1 VSVKKCDLFDEWIN
15 SMGKRRDR
23 ATIRLEAL
31 RNSDHAVF
39 GHMVI
44 ARQSTSEIKEASMFI
59 EKPTPEKKQLERAK
73 SEESLFSQKK
83 SVYQK
88 SRFCTSESQGQ
99 KLKNINHFKCGG
111 NHLNDGQNVE
121 NVLNR
126 NEHSA
131 ELSRVAEQRKVAGD
145 YFDRTPNP
153 LTLPT
158 STTEQPNFQ
167 FCASKKSPLA
177 VSVSSEALPNGNR
190 HLPLSNRKSLS
201 LYGPS
206 SLSRESSIEEETE
219 VNDDSVSSANSK
231 QPKNECDKNNRL
243 RVCKLVDELLLDI
256 YGKWYGNGPG
266 LSFSRRRLSTN
277 SSAQESD
284 YCSTSGTSTP
294 RTTLTT
300 SSVKGMIDCLQLSR
314 LRNKSE

>member
-1 VSVKKCDLFDEWIN
+1 
-15 SMGKRRDR
+15 MGKRRDR

-31 RNSDHAVF
+31 RNFDHAVF

-59 EKPTPEKKQLERAK
+59 EKPTPEKRQLERAK
-73 SEESLFSQKK
+73 SEESLLSQKK
-83 SVYQK
+83 SVHQK

-111 NHLNDGQNVE
+111 NHLNGGQNVK
-121 NVLNR
+121 NVSNR
-126 NEHSA
+126 NGLSE
-131 ELSRVAEQRKVAGD
+131 ELSRVAEQGKVAGD

-153 LTLPT
+153 LTLPA
-158 STTEQPNFQ
+158 STTGQPNFQ
-167 FCASKKSPLA
+167 PCVSKKSPLA
-177 VSVSSEALPNGNR
+177 ASVSSEALPNGNR

-201 LYGPS
+201 LYGSS

-219 VNDDSVSSANSK
+219 VNDDSISSANPK
-231 QPKNECDKNNRL
+231 QQKNECDKNNRL
-243 RVCKLVDELLLDI
+243 RVSKLVDELLLDI

-266 LSFSRRRLSTN
+266 LSFSRRRQSTN

-284 YCSTSGTSTP
+284 CCSTSGTSP
-294 RTTLTT
+294 PCAIQTTR
-300 SSVKGMIDCLQLSR
+300 SMKGMNDSLQLSR

>member
-1 VSVKKCDLFDEWIN
+1 
-15 SMGKRRDR
+15 MGKKRDR
-23 ATIRLEAL
+23 ATSGLEAL
-31 RNSDHAVF
+31 RNFDHAVF

-59 EKPTPEKKQLERAK
+59 EKPTPEKRQLERAK
-73 SEESLFSQKK
+73 SDESFLSQEK

-88 SRFCTSESQGQ
+88 SRFCTSELQGQ
-99 KLKNINHFKCGG
+99 KHKAINHFKCSG
-111 NHLNDGQNVE
+111 NHLNDGQNVK
-121 NVLNR
+121 NILNK
-126 NEHSA
+126 NWHSA
-131 ELSRVAEQRKVAGD
+131 EVSRVAEQRKVSGD

-153 LTLPT
+153 LTLQEPT
-158 STTEQPNFQ
+158 TGQPNFQ
-167 FCASKKSPLA
+167 FCVSKKSLLA
-177 VSVSSEALPNGNR
+177 VSVSSEALSNGNR
-190 HLPLSNRKSLS
+190 HLTVSNRKSLS

-219 VNDDSVSSANSK
+219 VNDDSMSSENSK
-231 QPKNECDKNNRL
+231 QPKNECNKNNRL

-266 LSFSRRRLSTN
+266 LSFSRRRQSTN

-294 RTTLTT
+294 CTIQTPL
-300 SSVKGMIDCLQLSR
+300 SVKGMNDILQESR

>member
-1 VSVKKCDLFDEWIN
+1 
-15 SMGKRRDR
+15 MGKRKDR
-23 ATIRLEAL
+23 AAIRLEAL
-31 RNSDHAVF
+31 RNVDHAVF

-59 EKPTPEKKQLERAK
+59 EKPIPEKRHLERAK
-73 SEESLFSQKK
+73 SDNSLLSQKK

-88 SRFCTSESQGQ
+88 SRCCTSELQGQ
-99 KLKNINHFKCGG
+99 KHETINYFKCSG
-111 NHLNDGQNVE
+111 NDLNDGQNVK
-121 NVLNR
+121 NILNK
-126 NEHSA
+126 NWHSA
-131 ELSRVAEQRKVAGD
+131 ELSRVAEKRKVAGD

-153 LTLPT
+153 LTLPASAT
-158 STTEQPNFQ
+158 GQPNLQ
-167 FCASKKSPLA
+167 FCVSKKSPLA
-177 VSVSSEALPNGNR
+177 VSVLTEALPNGNR

-201 LYGPS
+201 LYGRIP
-206 SLSRESSIEEETE
+206 LSRKSSIEEESE
-219 VNDDSVSSANSK
+219 VNDDNISSANSK

-266 LSFSRRRLSTN
+266 LSFSRRRLSAN

-294 RTTLTT
+294 CTNQTLRL
-300 SSVKGMIDCLQLSR
+300 VKGMNDSLQLSR

>member
-1 VSVKKCDLFDEWIN
+1 
-15 SMGKRRDR
+15 MGKRRDR
-23 ATIRLEAL
+23 ANIRRETL
-31 RNSDHAVF
+31 RNFDHAVF
-39 GHMVI
+39 GHVVI

-59 EKPTPEKKQLERAK
+59 EKPTPDKRQLEKAK
-73 SEESLFSQKK
+73 SDDSFLSQKK

-88 SRFCTSESQGQ
+88 SRFCTSGLQGQ
-99 KLKNINHFKCGG
+99 KHKTIHHFKCSG
-111 NHLNDGQNVE
+111 NHLNDGQNVK

-126 NEHSA
+126 NWHSA

-153 LTLPT
+153 LTLPA
-158 STTEQPNFQ
+158 STTGQPNFQ
-167 FCASKKSPLA
+167 FCVSKKSPLA
-177 VSVSSEALPNGNR
+177 VSVSNEALPNGNR

-201 LYGPS
+201 QYGPS

-219 VNDDSVSSANSK
+219 VNDDGISSANSK
-231 QPKNECDKNNRL
+231 QPNNECDKNSRL

-266 LSFSRRRLSTN
+266 LSFSRRRQSAN
-277 SSAQESD
+277 SSTQESD

-294 RTTLTT
+294 CTIQTTR
-300 SSVKGMIDCLQLSR
+300 SVKGMNDPLQLSR

>member
-1 VSVKKCDLFDEWIN
+1 
-15 SMGKRRDR
+15 MGKRRDR

-31 RNSDHAVF
+31 RNLDHAVF

-59 EKPTPEKKQLERAK
+59 EKPTPEKRQLERAK
-73 SEESLFSQKK
+73 SDESLLSQKK

-99 KLKNINHFKCGG
+99 KLETI
-111 NHLNDGQNVE
+111 NHLNDGQNVK

-126 NEHSA
+126 NGHSV
-131 ELSRVAEQRKVAGD
+131 ELSRVAEQRKVGGD
-145 YFDRTPNP
+145 YFERTPNP
-153 LTLPT
+153 LTLPA
-158 STTEQPNFQ
+158 STTGQPNFQ

-190 HLPLSNRKSLS
+190 HMPLSNRK

-219 VNDDSVSSANSK
+219 VNDDSISSANSK

-266 LSFSRRRLSTN
+266 LSFSRRRHSTN
-277 SSAQESD
+277 SSALESD
-284 YCSTSGTSTP
+284 YCSTSGTSTSCTIQ
-294 RTTLTT
+294 TTR
-300 SSVKGMIDCLQLSR
+300 SVKGMIDSLQLSR

>member
-1 VSVKKCDLFDEWIN
+1 
-15 SMGKRRDR
+15 
-23 ATIRLEAL
+23 
-31 RNSDHAVF
+31 VF
-39 GHMVI
+39 GQMVV

-59 EKPTPEKKQLERAK
+59 EKPTPEKRQLERAK
-73 SEESLFSQKK
+73 SDDSLLTQKK

-88 SRFCTSESQGQ
+88 SRFCASELQGQ
-99 KLKNINHFKCGG
+99 KHKTINHFKCSG
-111 NHLNDGQNVE
+111 NHLNGGQNVK
-121 NVLNR
+121 NILNR
-126 NEHSA
+126 NWHSA
-131 ELSRVAEQRKVAGD
+131 ELSRVAEQQKVSGD

-153 LTLPT
+153 LTLPA
-158 STTEQPNFQ
+158 STTLQPNFQ
-167 FCASKKSPLA
+167 FCVSKKSPHA
-177 VSVSSEALPNGNR
+177 VSASSETLPNGNR

-219 VNDDSVSSANSK
+219 VNDDSISSANSK
-231 QPKNECDKNNRL
+231 QLKNECDKNNRL

-266 LSFSRRRLSTN
+266 LSCSRRRQSAN

-284 YCSTSGTSTP
+284 YCSTSGTSTTCTIQTP
-294 RTTLTT
+294 R
-300 SSVKGMIDCLQLSR
+300 SVKGMNDSLQLSR